1 MEERIVVAKFGGG
14 SYVDKESMSNSGKIK
29 KAMEIVLQDPSRR
42 YVVVS
47 APGSLSEDD
56 FKITDMLY
64 ICHSRYANKE
74 NYHEFFDKIQNRYTE
89 IVNGLGINFDLES
102 EFHALRRCLI
112 LGKIDAT
119 VSRGEYI
126 MGKIIAE
133 YLGWPF
139 VDAAELIYFNND
151 FTLNEEKTFAA
162 VKDKVGKLEHA
173 VIPGFYGAMP
183 TGSIKTFS
191 RGGSDITGAIV
202 ARALNADLY
211 EKWTET
217 AKIYSADNAIVDNPE
232 RVHYITYNEMREL
245 SYMGGVN
252 MLHDDVTLLL
262 QDVKI
267 PINVRNINDLQ
278 SMGTL
283 ITSDI
288 PENSRRVAA
297 CIGGVRNFKCV
308 KVTKFGLNKTVGVGT
323 KMFSV
328 FSRYNISF
336 EHCLTG
342 IDSMAVVLK
351 SPIFD
356 LRRNEILREIEN
368 AIQPHDVSVEKD
380 LSLIAVIGEG
390 MGTVKGVFA
399 KAFDALAQ
407 AEIKVRMLD
416 QGADSLTLVI
426 GVYDEDYETAIRAL
440 YQSMIMHEEK

>member
-14 SYVDKESMSNSGKIK
+14 SHVDKEAIASSSKIK
-29 KAMEIVLQDPSRR
+29 KATEIIMADPSRR

-47 APGSLSEDD
+47 APGSLSEED

-89 IVNGLGINFDLES
+89 IVNGLGINFDLET

-126 MGKIIAE
+126 MAKIFAE

-139 VDAAELIYFNND
+139 VDAVDLIYFNND

-162 VKDKVGKLEHA
+162 VKEKVGRLDHA
-173 VIPGFYGAMP
+173 VIPGFYGIMP

-191 RGGSDITGAIV
+191 RGGSDVTGAIV
-202 ARALNADLY
+202 ARALNASLY

-217 AKIYSADNAIVDNPE
+217 AKIYSADPSIVDNPE
-232 RVHYITYNEMREL
+232 RVRYITYNEMREL

-252 MLHDDVTLLL
+252 MLHEDVILLL
-262 QDVKI
+262 QNVGI
-267 PINVRNINDLQ
+267 PINVRNMNNLE
-278 SMGTL
+278 SNGTL

-288 PENSRRVAA
+288 PENSRKVAA

-308 KVTKFGLNKTVGVGT
+308 KVTKFGLNKLVGIGA
-323 KMFSV
+323 KMFGV
-328 FSRYNISF
+328 FTRYNIPF
-336 EHCLTG
+336 EHCMVG
-342 IDSMAVVLK
+342 IDNIAAVLK

-356 LRRNEILREIEN
+356 LRRNEILRELEAAIKPN
-368 AIQPHDVSVEKD
+368 AVSVEKD
-380 LSLIAVIGEG
+380 LSLIAIIGEG

-399 KAFDALAQ
+399 KAFDALAE

-416 QGADSLTLVI
+416 QGSDNLTLVI

-440 YQSMIMHEEK
+440 YNGMIMH